1 MKIDKMKSRCVILG
15 AGGHAK
21 VVLDCLEA
29 TQQMEV
35 VSVLDSN
42 AKLWGKEILG
52 IPIQGGDDLLVEMIQ
67 EGTRLFFVGVGSVK
81 ETIVRQKLY
90 EKAVT
95 AGLDSF
101 TLLHPKA
108 ICSPRTQIG
117 KGSLLCAGAILNV
130 GVVLGQNVIINTG
143 AIVDHDCRVD
153 DHVHIAPGVTLSGS
167 VWVQAGA
174 HVGTGASVRQ
184 NIIIGKGAVV
194 GVGAVVVKNVPAG
207 AVVKGIPAK

>member
-1 MKIDKMKSRCVILG
+1 MKPRCVILG

-29 TQQMEV
+29 TQKMEV
-35 VSVLDSN
+35 AAVLDSN
-42 AKLWGKEILG
+42 PKLWGQEILG
-52 IPIQGGDDLLVEMIQ
+52 IPIRGSDDLLTEIFR
-67 EGTRLFFVGVGSVK
+67 EGIRLFFVGVGSIR
-81 ETIVRQKLY
+81 ETTVRQKLY
-90 EKAVT
+90 EKALT

-101 TLLHPKA
+101 ALLHPKA

-117 KGSLLCAGAILNV
+117 KGSLLCAGAVLNV

-143 AIVDHDCRVD
+143 AIVDHDCRID
-153 DHVHIAPGVTLSGS
+153 NHVHIAPGVTLSGS
-167 VWVQAGA
+167 VWVQTGA

-194 GVGAVVVKNVPAG
+194 GAGAVVVKNVPAG
-207 AVVKGIPAK
+207 AVVKGIPAR